1 MKREVSPAEIARQVA
16 RDGARHGLRP
26 VFRRGKCHVAQREL
40 VVCEGAVVN
49 VLREQWE
56 PFRDVDMDHPL
67 SNIWRS
73 RKMRTQHNLAKTW
86 MAAHK
91 RKEEADAAALAD
103 RRAQRAKEIAH
114 VVKQTGIDTFWEAV
128 GDVHGKPHGR

>member
-1 MKREVSPAEIARQVA
+1 MKREVSPAEIARQVQ

-26 VFRRGKCHVAQREL
+26 VFRRGVCHVAQREL
-40 VVCEGAVVN
+40 MLAEGKGAN
-49 VLREQWE
+49 VLVEQWE

-73 RKMRTQHNLAKTW
+73 RKMRNQHNLSKSW

-91 RKEEADAAALAD
+91 RKEEKDAADLAD
-103 RRAQRAKEIAH
+103 RRAQRAKELTH
-114 VVKQTGIDTFWEAV
+114 VVRQTGIDTFWEAV
-128 GDVHGKPHGR
+128 RDVHGPNRR